1 MTVTRAEIAD
11 ASRDIFDRTRGAVS
25 REDLI
30 TGAVTAHAS
39 PSVIAC
45 LSQLPTGT
53 FAHLTDLWPHVNGTP
68 VE

>member
-53 FAHLTDLWPHVNGTP
+53 FAHMADLWPHVDGTP

>member
-11 ASRDIFDRTRGAVS
+11 AIRDIFDRTRGSVS

-30 TGAVTAHAS
+30 AGAVTADAS

-45 LSQLPTGT
+45 LSQLPTAT
-53 FAHLTDLWPHVNGTP
+53 FAHLTDLWPHVNGVP

>member
-11 ASRDIFDRTRGAVS
+11 AARDIFVRTRGPVS

-30 TGAVTAHAS
+30 AGAVTAHAS
-39 PSVIAC
+39 PPVIAC
-45 LSQLPTGT
+45 LSRLPTGT
-53 FAHLTDLWPHVNGTP
+53 FAHLTDLWPHVNGIP